1 MYEKNKQYAVH
12 LDARRELD
20 QLLSK
25 SLLDA
30 QLGASE
36 TGLTILNYVRLLV
49 PRLRYKVS
57 GDGELFFY

>member
-1 MYEKNKQYAVH
+1 MYKKNKQYAVH
-12 LDARRELD
+12 LDAHRELD

-25 SLLDA
+25 SLLDV